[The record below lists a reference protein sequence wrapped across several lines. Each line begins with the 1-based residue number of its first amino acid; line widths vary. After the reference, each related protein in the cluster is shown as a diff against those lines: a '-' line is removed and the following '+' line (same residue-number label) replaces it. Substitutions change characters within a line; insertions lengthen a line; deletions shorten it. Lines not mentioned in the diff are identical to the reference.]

1 MSETTP
7 QDGAASNPPS
17 PSSGNM
23 LPVVFALVLIPL
35 AAVFLF
41 GMLSGSPDGGGS
53 AGSTVTTASGLKYID
68 MQVGTGK
75 EARTGNNVAV
85 HYTGWLE
92 NGKKFDSSLD
102 RNEPFT
108 FTIGRDSVI
117 KGWHEGIVGMK
128 EGGKRKLIIPPA
140 LAYGPNGRPP
150 VIPPAAQLTFDVEL
164 IRVK

>member
-7 QDGAASNPPS
+7 QDGAAGNPPS

-53 AGSTVTTASGLKYID
+53 AGSTVTTASGLQYID
-68 MQVGTGK
+68 IQVGTGK

-108 FTIGRDSVI
+108 FKIGARQVI
-117 KGWHEGIVGMK
+117 KGWDEGVAGMK
-128 EGGKRKLIIPPA
+128 EGGKRKLIIPYE
-140 LAYGPNGRPP
+140 LAYGENGQGP
-150 VIPPAAQLTFDVEL
+150 IPARAKLTFDVEL
-164 IRVK
+164 IRVN